1 VRKYRARLGGLWVPA
16 GRVEPELEQV
26 ELVFV
31 APPAPPSVGKPI
43 LAALTTSGA
52 EPLHL

>member
-31 APPAPPSVGKPI
+31 APPSVGKAV

-52 EPLHL
+52 